1 MGRYRLPLHVE
12 ARMISLLDD
21 GAARFGQVVRDRYA
35 RLIIQAMRDV
45 ADKPYRPGVTSELAI
60 DSVALFY
67 HLRHSRMRAGPP
79 NNRIGKPRHILVY
92 EVASDGVVDIL
103 GLIPDSMPFDLAL
116 ARFVPEL

>member
-1 MGRYRLPLHVE
+1 
-12 ARMISLLDD
+12 MISLLDE
-21 GAARFGQVVRDRYA
+21 GAARFGQIVRDRYA

-45 ADKPYRPGVTSELAI
+45 ADKPYRPGVTSEPAI
-60 DSVALFY
+60 DPLALFY